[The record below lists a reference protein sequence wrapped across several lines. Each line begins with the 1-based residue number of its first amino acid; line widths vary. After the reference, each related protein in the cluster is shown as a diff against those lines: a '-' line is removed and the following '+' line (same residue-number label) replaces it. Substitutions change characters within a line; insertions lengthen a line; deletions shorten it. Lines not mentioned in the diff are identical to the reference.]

1 MLFSRCVFCEKNG
14 QITSDAFVM
23 FPNMH
28 KHTHMSE
35 QNKQIYIGTN
45 HTNIY
50 RNKTNKTN
58 IECWQFAQSVHCQM
72 ILYLG
77 HTVLDHRRR
86 SSWSIFDRTFN
97 CLNNFSIY
105 YGNYLLDSIHSCL
118 QSLYRIKH
126 FVFLKLSFYG
136 LMIFHS
142 LSHRYI

>member
-50 RNKTNKTN
+50 RNKTNKYISEQITQIYIKTNKYISEQNIEIYIATIQTN
-58 IECWQFAQSVHCQM
+58 IYCSKTNKYISEQNKQ
-72 ILYLG
+72 
-77 HTVLDHRRR
+77 
-86 SSWSIFDRTFN
+86 
-97 CLNNFSIY
+97 IY
-105 YGNYLLDSIHSCL
+105 FGTKQTNI
-118 QSLYRIKH
+118 YRNKTN
-126 FVFLKLSFYG
+126 K
-136 LMIFHS
+136 
-142 LSHRYI
+142 YISEQNKQIYI